1 MNGRVARAIR
11 KISGF
16 KPNLPRDYK
25 AFQSGE
31 HRYLEI
37 DEAESAKQGETRLRL
52 KTVPKLTW
60 FQNDGARAVYRQT
73 KKDYVKGK
81 IK

>member
-1 MNGRVARAIR
+1 MNGKVARSIR
-11 KISGF
+11 RISGF
-16 KPNLPRDYK
+16 RPNLPRDYK

-37 DEAESAKQGETRLRL
+37 DEEESAKMGETRLRL
-52 KTVPKLTW
+52 KTVPKLTY
-60 FQNDGARAVYRQT
+60 FQNDAARAVYRQT
-73 KKDYVKGK
+73 KKDYTKNR